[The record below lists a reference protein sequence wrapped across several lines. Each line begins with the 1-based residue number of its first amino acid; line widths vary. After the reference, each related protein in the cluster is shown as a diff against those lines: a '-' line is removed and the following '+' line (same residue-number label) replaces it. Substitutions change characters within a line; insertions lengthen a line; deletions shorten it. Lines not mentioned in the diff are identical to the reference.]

1 MVDRITIAV
10 QQLHMKIQGQPT
22 VVLSGSV
29 VDVPS
34 AASFASAHVT
44 NVQLGTGSLL
54 NGTHANPVSNYR
66 TKQ

>member
-1 MVDRITIAV
+1 MVDRITVAV
-10 QQLHMKIQGQPT
+10 DQLVMKVAGQPT

-34 AASFASAHVT
+34 ASAFASSHVS

-54 NGTHANPVSNYR
+54 NGTHSNPVSNYR